1 LRWKSPRPLVFCS
14 PRGQVRIPSG
24 TYRCRA
30 HSARLAA
37 RALGELEPSWT
48 ASRRR
53 SPSRRSREDSAS
65 VAYERG
71 GPGSSAPKAVSS
83 PGRYTDRVERA
94 ISRATVFPFVW
105 AILGTCF
112 FIPMAMWVGGPQ
124 YPRPADWVA
133 VTVVLILGFGAGIG
147 LRLRNRVAGL
157 PGTALRILLFTAIIF
172 AAAFGVAV
180 IRLGIEN
187 RHRCSNCVW
196 VQ

>member
-1 LRWKSPRPLVFCS
+1 MRWKSPRPLVFCS

-94 ISRATVFPFVW
+94 ISRATVFPFVFLHSHGHVGRTP
-105 AILGTCF
+105 AI
-112 FIPMAMWVGGPQ
+112 PS
-124 YPRPADWVA
+124 PR
-133 VTVVLILGFGAGIG
+133 
-147 LRLRNRVAGL
+147 
-157 PGTALRILLFTAIIF
+157 
-172 AAAFGVAV
+172 
-180 IRLGIEN
+180 RLGRSHGRPHSGVWRWHRFAFTKPRRRVTRDRAPN
-187 RHRCSNCVW
+187 SSLHCNYLCSCLWGSGHQTRHREPPSM
-196 VQ
+196 